1 MGNDKT
7 PPKGE
12 TGQMTESVTTDGA
25 ADPAVEAGRQTRVRL
40 DPRVRAHIGSRIKA
54 VYDEVLEE
62 PVPDRF
68 VALLDELASK
78 ERNRK

>member
-1 MGNDKT
+1 MDENVT
-7 PPKGE
+7 A
-12 TGQMTESVTTDGA
+12 ESPSEPV
-25 ADPAVEAGRQTRVRL
+25 AGSQGPGRVRL

-68 VALLDELASK
+68 VALLDQLASK
-78 ERNRK
+78 ERDGK